1 PIVLQNILQ
10 PVTANLEPHHHVR
23 LIEFVFYSLIFF
35 FGALFNILAF
45 WVFLCKM
52 KKWTEIRVYVINLVF
67 ADFSVICTL
76 PSMVY
81 LLWNK
86 SARGE
91 LCQFTEAMYLIN
103 MLVSIYIISFISV
116 DRYIA
121 IKHPLKA
128 RSFRSPAKAALLCG
142 LLWVLVITIATV
154 QLRQRHAALCF
165 QTEPPEYAALSLM
178 AIFFFFTLP
187 LAILTFCS
195 AEVIRNLKKHLNT
208 NSPEEK
214 SIQKAMHIIYA
225 NLIVF
230 LICFLPAYL
239 GLLAR
244 FVMETSS
251 LLSGVTTF
259 LKISACLANCNC
271 CLDAFCYYFAA
282 KEFPE
287 FSSMFP
293 KSRKNTSETA
303 QRAFKNIFGS
313 RILFWN
319 FASHCL

>member
-1 PIVLQNILQ
+1 MNVSNNCS
-10 PVTANLEPHHHVR
+10 TTSLELHPHVR
-23 LIEFVFYSLIFF
+23 LIEFALYSLIFF
-35 FGALFNILAF
+35 FGALFNVLAF
-45 WVFLCKM
+45 WVFSCKM
-52 KKWTEIRVYVINLVF
+52 KKWTETKVYVMNLVF

-91 LCQFTEAMYLIN
+91 LCQFTETMYFIN
-103 MLVSIYIISFISV
+103 MLVSIYIISFISI

-128 RSFRSPAKAALLCG
+128 RTFRSPSKAALLCG
-142 LLWVLVITIATV
+142 LLWVLVIVSAII
-154 QLRQRHAALCF
+154 QLWHKHAALCF
-165 QTEPPEYAALSLM
+165 QTYTPTPAALSLL
-178 AIFFFFTLP
+178 AIFFVFTLP

-195 AEVIRNLKKHLNT
+195 VEVIRNLKKHLNM

-214 SIQKAMHIIYA
+214 SIQKAVHIIYA

-244 FVMETSS
+244 FIMERVGSTCFLLCVMKNLSSVMRCIATS
-251 LLSGVTTF
+251 
-259 LKISACLANCNC
+259 NC
-271 CLDAFCYYFAA
+271 CLDSVCYYFVT
-282 KEFPE
+282 KEFQEAFLHPKASTQKPE
-287 FSSMFP
+287 ATHP
-293 KSRKNTSETA
+293 LQIQT
-303 QRAFKNIFGS
+303 
-313 RILFWN
+313 
-319 FASHCL
+319 C